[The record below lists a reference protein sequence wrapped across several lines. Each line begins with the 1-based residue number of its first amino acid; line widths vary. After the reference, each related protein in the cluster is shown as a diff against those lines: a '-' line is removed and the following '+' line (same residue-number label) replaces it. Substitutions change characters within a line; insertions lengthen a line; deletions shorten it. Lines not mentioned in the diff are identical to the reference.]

1 MCWSIAKSLIDGV
14 EKAGYEETGLTC
26 LSTADFSSI
35 TPLVKQLAGELRKR
49 GVSMSVAS
57 LRAYGLNEDLLD
69 ELALTRISGLTFAP
83 EAGTQRMRDVVNK
96 NVTEA
101 HIEEMRSIYNVMLEE
116 LPMLENRRVQ
126 MLDTVATQGPNP
138 PFSDIRLHIR
148 YQVACGTLLFL
159 AILLNGVLRA
169 FDPLDFELIH
179 NTNSLCASALSLAEE
194 ANMYRPLGSGYVPM
208 MLAAVMCFMALMNDR
223 SSRSCSFQIPSFAE
237 ARAVT

>member
-1 MCWSIAKSLIDGV
+1 GGSPASIAASLIGGV
-14 EKAGYEETGLTC
+14 ERAGYEETGLTC

-101 HIEEMRSIYNVMLEE
+101 HIEESS
-116 LPMLENRRVQ
+116 RRVFARGWHPLKLYF
-126 MLDTVATQGPNP
+126 MIGLPTQAAADLAGTAHTPHRTP
-138 PFSDIRLHIR
+138 P
-148 YQVACGTLLFL
+148 T
-159 AILLNGVLRA
+159 
-169 FDPLDFELIH
+169 P
-179 NTNSLCASALSLAEE
+179 
-194 ANMYRPLGSGYVPM
+194 PP
-208 MLAAVMCFMALMNDR
+208 
-223 SSRSCSFQIPSFAE
+223 P
-237 ARAVT
+237 